1 MQLEEIC
8 QKFSINQSIM
18 KMAKKLQQ
26 QEPVTFFIENDLLYG
41 SLLLDHSSVLIISF
55 SKEKENMFRVITETS
70 FQEHP
75 LLSND
80 GYIKPGKLW
89 KFTEL
94 CASIIDFKNVFSKIP
109 LNYNEL
115 KQQIESL
122 QDKFLSQQISESQF
136 KREVSEIESQCE
148 HLHNDTH
155 QRLDSLKKE
164 RTEKQITMVTNV
176 INKLIKEGKMTEEEK
191 TIFIGILKSK

>member
-1 MQLEEIC
+1 MQLEEIGK
-8 QKFSINQSIM
+8 KFSISQSIM

-26 QEPVTFFIENDLLYG
+26 NEQVTFFIENELLYG

-55 SKEKENMFRVITETS
+55 SKQKENMFRVVTETP
-70 FQEHP
+70 FQKHP

-89 KFTEL
+89 KFTDL
-94 CASIIDFKNVFSKIP
+94 CTSVIDFKNVFSHIP

-122 QDKFLSQQISESQF
+122 QDKFLAQQISESQL
-136 KREVSEIESQCE
+136 KREVSKIESQCE
-148 HLHNDTH
+148 YLHNDTY

-176 INKLIKEGKMTEEEK
+176 INKLIIEGKMTEEEK
-191 TIFIGILKSK
+191 TIFLGILKSK